1 MLVEKHGSGNAR
13 HPLKT
18 TVEYLA
24 AHREPAGSL
33 TWTPMNM
40 MIPMSKTPRMPHIYR
55 NPRQGR
61 MATLVAAI
69 ADPAPYVLA
78 IINAWKRMPYF

>member
-1 MLVEKHGSGNAR
+1 MLVQKHGSGNAR

-18 TVEYLA
+18 TVDYLA

-33 TWTPMNM
+33 ICTPMNM

-55 NPRQGR
+55 DPRQGR

-69 ADPAPYVLA
+69 ADPALYMLA
-78 IINAWKRMPYF
+78 MINARKRMPYF